1 MKRSETITLG
11 QAFSA
16 LLQESPDLHE
26 HLLEHQAKEHLPRL
40 LGPLW
45 PHISSVSINDGVLRL
60 QSHSAAVRQGII
72 LSKNNLINQVNTTIG
87 AELIRDLVVV

>member
-16 LLQESPDLHE
+16 LLQESPELHE
-26 HLLEHQAKEHLPRL
+26 HLLEHRAKEHLPRL

-45 PHISSVSINDGVLRL
+45 AHISSANISDGILRL
-60 QSHSAAVRQGII
+60 QSHSAAVRQGITF
-72 LSKNNLINQVNTTIG
+72 SKNNLINQINTAIG